1 MKIKSLDEFIR
12 ESKSCDDDDPIR
24 EVSGYDFA
32 DRIAKMKKGEYQE
45 DVMSHYPF
53 VEYDADGEDM
63 PLMVELRR
71 QIKELADAGKK
82 DSRED

>member
-1 MKIKSLDEFIR
+1 MKS
-12 ESKSCDDDDPIR
+12 
-24 EVSGYDFA
+24 
-32 DRIAKMKKGEYQE
+32 GEYQE
-45 DVMSHYPF
+45 DIMSHYPF
-53 VEYDADGEDM
+53 VEYDADGEEM